1 MSVRITVRQAQE
13 QLPELLDHT
22 VESGEECIIERDGQE
37 YAVLISARAW
47 RQRDQSSRARHRSEA
62 VGASGLDSSV
72 SHGLEGQSD
81 PDPRLREI
89 GAKLDALGPEYRLP
103 PEKQARAEE
112 LLAKGGDLDRAERR
126 ELRALLRESDAI
138 MLRRAE
144 ALERIG

>member
-1 MSVRITVRQAQE
+1 MSVRITVHQLQE
-13 QLPELLDHT
+13 QLPELLDRA
-22 VESGEECIIERDGQE
+22 VESGEEYIIKRRGKE
-37 YAVLISARAW
+37 YAVVISARKG
-47 RQRDQSSRARHRSEA
+47 RQRYL
-62 VGASGLDSSV
+62 ASGCDSSAPN
-72 SHGLEGQSD
+72 GLEGQSD

-89 GAKLDALGPEYRLP
+89 GAMLDALGPEYRLS

-112 LLAKGGDLDRAERR
+112 LLAKEGDLDRTERR